1 MDLHPCKGCTVSKL
15 SFGII
20 FRYMPLP
27 GRAFARPGLFL
38 MADSVLGFSLSQ
50 SDQNA
55 VNILSQAD
63 FIQEMH
69 YYVSS
74 VTISANKV
82 FTSIIPQNIS
92 WQYAYVITYTIT
104 PNMMTQSSS
113 ESFAT
118 GDGILRI
125 TPDSGVVYIPS
136 KYQKSTYAYIGTGA
150 YSAYKIEPSLISF
163 ITMTSG
169 TCAVAIH
176 ATFAFF
182 L

>member
-1 MDLHPCKGCTVSKL
+1 
-15 SFGII
+15 
-20 FRYMPLP
+20 MPLP

-50 SDQNA
+50 DDQNA

-69 YYVSS
+69 YYASS

-92 WQYAYVITYTIT
+92 WQYAYVITYAVT
-104 PNMMTQSSS
+104 PCMMTQPSSS
-113 ESFAT
+113 PVAT
-118 GDGILRI
+118 GNGILRI
-125 TPDSGVVYIPS
+125 TPDSNIVYIPS
-136 KYQKSTYAYIGTGA
+136 KYQMSTNSYIGTGTF
-150 YSAYKIEPSLISF
+150 SAYKIEPSLISF
-163 ITMTSG
+163 ITMTSAN
-169 TCAVAIH
+169 CAVAIH
-176 ATFAFF
+176 AIFAFF